1 MSGSVHRRKS
11 DQRLFRN
18 EKRLPT
24 LIPVYLESPH
34 DPRNREQ
41 TTTENISLHGARV
54 ISKRSWRP
62 GEGSIITRT
71 VGGFAQAGRVIY
83 CLPRAELGFC
93 LEIEFPDRAVRWA
106 ELSSA

>member
-1 MSGSVHRRKS
+1 MNDPVQRGRP
-11 DQRLFRN
+11 DERLFRN

-24 LIPVYLESPH
+24 LIPVYLASLH

-41 TTTENISLHGARV
+41 TTTENISPHGARV

-62 GEGSIITRT
+62 GEGSIVTRT
-71 VGGFAQAGRVIY
+71 VGGFAQAGRVVY
-83 CLPRAELGFC
+83 CLPSAELGFC
-93 LEIEFPDRAVRWA
+93 LGIEFPDRAVKWA

>member
-1 MSGSVHRRKS
+1 MNDDVQRGRP
-11 DQRLFRN
+11 DERLFRN

-24 LIPVYLESPH
+24 LIPVYLASLH
-34 DPRNREQ
+34 DPSNREE
-41 TTTENISLHGARV
+41 TTTENISPHGARV

-62 GEGSIITRT
+62 GEGSIVTGT

-83 CLPRAELGFC
+83 CLPRVGDRFC
-93 LEIEFPDRAVRWA
+93 LGIEFPDRAVKWA

>member
-1 MSGSVHRRKS
+1 MSGSGHRRRF

-24 LIPVYLESPH
+24 SVPVYLASLH

-41 TTTENISLHGARV
+41 TTTENISPHGARV

-62 GEGSIITRT
+62 GEGSVITRAA
-71 VGGFAQAGRVIY
+71 GGFAQVGKVIY
-83 CLPRAELGFC
+83 CVPTDGYRFC
-93 LEIEFPDRAVRWA
+93 LGLEFPDRMVKWGK
-106 ELSSA
+106 LSSA